1 MKMAINEMEED
12 DCNYYTVISFWKWV
26 FEKALPPSNNSENQS
41 IVAVP
46 SRKMLLNMLNLNK
59 EIMRLHR
66 PSTANFVFHSSTL
79 RKRRIVLGDSLVLEG
94 LEDKDVFVSTMS
106 NYAKYKI
113 PQSILI
119 PFDLHLSKQNNNKNK
134 TMLDNVLTLPT
145 VPAVL
150 KQPLGCCGHGVFFV
164 STVEEILEKVE
175 TNYKNAHAEKG
186 FLDMIMKTKKKNTTV
201 DIAI

>member
-1 MKMAINEMEED
+1 M
-12 DCNYYTVISFWKWV
+12 

-113 PQSILI
+113 PQSI
-119 PFDLHLSKQNNNKNK
+119 
-134 TMLDNVLTLPT
+134 V
-145 VPAVL
+145 
-150 KQPLGCCGHGVFFV
+150 
-164 STVEEILEKVE
+164 
-175 TNYKNAHAEKG
+175 Y
-186 FLDMIMKTKKKNTTV
+186 
-201 DIAI
+201 